1 MTNPVSQP
9 DQLSLFDQT
18 APQPALRV
26 RRSARARRL
35 SVRVFPHGAVEV
47 VVPLRT
53 GHREV
58 QAFVDA
64 QQAWIRRARDEMA
77 ASGSAADI
85 SLPSRVHLTLS
96 GERHHISYVDARGR
110 PRLQT
115 VSAGRLAVHHDR
127 DDGDAARRLLRQWVM
142 ARARPLLLPMLER
155 LAARTGLVPAGV
167 RIGRQ
172 RSRWGSCSSAGRIN
186 LNCGLLFV
194 RSSLVE
200 YLIVHELCHL
210 RHLNHSSR
218 FWRLVG
224 THLPGYEALERELA
238 ASWTCVP
245 GWLFYDA

>member
-9 DQLSLFDQT
+9 DQLSLFEQ
-18 APQPALRV
+18 AAAEPALRV
-26 RRSARARRL
+26 RRSRRARRL
-35 SVRVFPHGAVEV
+35 SVRVFPHGTVEV
-47 VVPLRT
+47 VVPMRT

-64 QQAWIRRARDEMA
+64 HRGWIEQARDEMA

-85 SLPSRVHLTLS
+85 SLPSRMEFALS
-96 GERHHISYVDARGR
+96 SEQYGISYVDTRGR
-110 PRLQT
+110 ARLQKLPGGSL
-115 VSAGRLAVHHDR
+115 VVHHDR
-127 DDGDAARRLLRQWVM
+127 DDMAVARRLLRQWVID
-142 ARARPLLLPMLER
+142 RARDLLLPMLER
-155 LAARTGLVPAGV
+155 LAAHTGLKPTGI

-194 RSSLVE
+194 RPPLVE
-200 YLIVHELCHL
+200 YLIIHELCHL
-210 RHLNHSSR
+210 RHLNHSAR

-238 ASWTCVP
+238 ASWTRVP